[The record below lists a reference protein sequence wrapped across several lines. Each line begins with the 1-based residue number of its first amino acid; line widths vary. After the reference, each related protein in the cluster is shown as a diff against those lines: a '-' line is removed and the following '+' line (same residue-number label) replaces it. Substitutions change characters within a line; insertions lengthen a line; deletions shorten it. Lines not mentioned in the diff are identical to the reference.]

1 LISGAFSF
9 GTPVA
14 LVLSRE
20 KRKRNRELEDLMDE
34 RHVVDKRSIKLEDV
48 MKKDYIPFLGG
59 RPERQ
64 TIVNKDDILNLDI
77 TLNTCST
84 VDEFLKKI

>member
-1 LISGAFSF
+1 LHYLISKKTEKGFIEEGAM
-9 GTPVA
+9 
-14 LVLSRE
+14 
-20 KRKRNRELEDLMDE
+20 ED
-34 RHVVDKRSIKLEDV
+34 RHVIDKRSIKLEDV

-64 TIVNKDDILNLDI
+64 TIIGKDDILNLEI

-84 VDEFLKKI
+84 VDEFAKKI

>member
-1 LISGAFSF
+1 M
-9 GTPVA
+9 
-14 LVLSRE
+14 
-20 KRKRNRELEDLMDE
+20 EDK
-34 RHVVDKRSIKLEDV
+34 HVIDKRSIKLEDV

-64 TIVNKDDILNLDI
+64 TIIGKDDILNLAI
-77 TLNTCST
+77 TLNTCAT